1 LGELDWAMK
10 FLGKLVLTVLL
21 VCVLVI
27 VLGYVV
33 MQTQWAAGWLSRWV
47 SANSDYRLTVGKIN
61 HSWSSPSSLTL
72 QHVRLARANQ
82 PEMLNAEE
90 VNLGF
95 NWQQF
100 SQPGH
105 FDRLTLR
112 NGSLNLSNP
121 NAGVP
126 VQANLLQLSNMR
138 LVAGIDRLSVT
149 AQQVDAGITPW
160 HPAPGRVLGNDAEF
174 QLSAGELTVNDMP
187 ASQVLVQGRIQQ
199 NRLLLNNVGADFARG
214 QLTANASR
222 DADGSWNINN
232 LRLSNIRLQSPH
244 PLATFRQ
251 DFEALPKIT
260 LQRLDVIDARLQG
273 PDWAFN
279 DLDVALQNMTFDHG
293 DWQSDDGSIAF
304 NASDLINGS
313 LHVTDPIVDLAFDQQ
328 GITLKQLSTRWQ
340 NGLLRT
346 TGHWSRADR
355 QLQLD
360 ELVVAALEYTL
371 PGDWQALWMK
381 PLPGWLAGVTVSKL
395 TANRNLIIDVSPDF
409 PFQLTALDG
418 TGNDLV
424 LARDHQWGIWG
435 GKLTLNAS
443 EATFNKIDVRRPSL
457 SLTADADQIAV
468 TELSAFTQA
477 GLLESTA
484 TLSQQPQRTFSVTL
498 NGRAVPLSLVQNWGW
513 PTVPAN
519 GDGTLQVQ
527 LQGQLAAGTPLKT
540 GLNGQ
545 LTATDA
551 QGQQITQQMINGT
564 VSGAA
569 PAPPATAPLPQSLT
583 PPAP

>member
-1 LGELDWAMK
+1 MK

-27 VLGYVV
+27 VLGYVLL
-33 MQTQWAAGWLSRWV
+33 QTQWAAGWLSRWV

-61 HSWSSPSSLTL
+61 HDWSAPASLTL
-72 QHVRLARANQ
+72 QHVRLTRANQ

-90 VNLGF
+90 VTLGLDWEQL
-95 NWQQF
+95 N
-100 SQPGH
+100 QPGH
-105 FDRLTLR
+105 LDRLTLR

-121 NAGVP
+121 NAALP

-149 AQQVDAGITPW
+149 AQQVDAGIAPW

-174 QLSAGELTVNDMP
+174 QLSAGEMTINDMP
-187 ASQVLVQGRIQQ
+187 ATQVLVQGRIQQ

-232 LRLSNIRLQSPH
+232 LRLSNLRLQSPH
-244 PLATFRQ
+244 PLSTFQQ
-251 DFEALPKIT
+251 DFNALPKIT

-279 DLDVALQNMTFDHG
+279 DLDVTLQNMTFEQG
-293 DWQSDDGSIAF
+293 DWQSEDGSIAF

-328 GITLKQLSTRWQ
+328 GMTIKQLSTRWQ

-346 TGHWSRADR
+346 TGHWSRTDR

-371 PGDWQALWMK
+371 PANWRTLWMQ
-381 PLPGWLAGVTVSKL
+381 PLPAWLSGVSVSKL

-424 LARDHQWGIWG
+424 LARDHQWGIWN

-443 EATFNKIDVRRPSL
+443 DATFNKIDVRRPSL
-457 SLTADADQIAV
+457 SLAADADQIAV

-498 NGRAVPLSLVQNWGW
+498 NGRAVPLALVQNWGW
-513 PTVPAN
+513 PTVPAS

-551 QGQQITQQMINGT
+551 QGQQITQQMVNGT
-564 VSGAA
+564 VTGAA
-569 PAPPATAPLPQSLT
+569 PAAPAAAPLPQNPA

>member
-1 LGELDWAMK
+1 MK

-27 VLGYVV
+27 VLGYVLL
-33 MQTQWAAGWLSRWV
+33 QTQWAAGWLSRWV

-61 HSWSSPSSLTL
+61 HDWAAPASLTL
-72 QHVRLARANQ
+72 QHVRLTRANQ

-90 VNLGF
+90 VTLGLDWEQL
-95 NWQQF
+95 N
-100 SQPGH
+100 QPGH
-105 FDRLTLR
+105 LDRLTLR

-121 NAGVP
+121 NAALP
-126 VQANLLQLSNMR
+126 VQANLLQRSNMR
-138 LVAGIDRLSVT
+138 LVAGIARLSVT
-149 AQQVDAGITPW
+149 AQQVDAGIAPW

-174 QLSAGELTVNDMP
+174 QLSAGEMTINDMP
-187 ASQVLVQGRIQQ
+187 ATQVLVQGRIQQ

-232 LRLSNIRLQSPH
+232 LRLSNLRLQSPH
-244 PLATFRQ
+244 PLSTFQQ
-251 DFEALPKIT
+251 DFNALPKIT

-279 DLDVALQNMTFDHG
+279 DLDVTLQNMTFEQG
-293 DWQSDDGSIAF
+293 DWQSEDGSIAF

-328 GITLKQLSTRWQ
+328 GMTIKQLSTRWQ

-346 TGHWSRADR
+346 TGHWSRTDR

-371 PGDWQALWMK
+371 PANWRTLWMQ
-381 PLPGWLAGVTVSKL
+381 PLPAWLSGVSVSKL

-424 LARDHQWGIWG
+424 LARDHQWGIWN

-443 EATFNKIDVRRPSL
+443 DATFNKIDVRRPSL
-457 SLTADADQIAV
+457 SLSADADQIAV

-498 NGRAVPLSLVQNWGW
+498 NGRAVPLALVQNWGW
-513 PTVPAN
+513 PAVPAS
-519 GDGTLQVQ
+519 GDGTFQVQ

-551 QGQQITQQMINGT
+551 QGQQITQQMVNGT
-564 VSGAA
+564 VTGAA
-569 PAPPATAPLPQSLT
+569 PAAAPLPQNPA